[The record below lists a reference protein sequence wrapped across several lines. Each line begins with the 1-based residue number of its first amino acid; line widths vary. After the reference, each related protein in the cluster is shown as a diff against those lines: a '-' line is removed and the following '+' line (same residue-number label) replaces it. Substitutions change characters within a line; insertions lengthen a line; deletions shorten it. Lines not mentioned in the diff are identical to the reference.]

1 MKQCNLILHCGAAEV
16 SRRARALVPTP
27 KPTETWQPIPHEQ
40 FVQQVERE
48 LPRYG
53 LDVVNAA
60 YALTHDGG
68 RFFGLLQVTRNGL
81 ENPDYSLVVGL
92 RNSHDKTLT
101 AGLVAGSQVFVCDNL
116 AFSGEVSVSRKHT
129 SLITMDLPGLI
140 GNAIGRLLG
149 LFQVQDERVRR
160 YQATVL
166 SDADAHDLTIRALDK
181 RVICASKIPEVL
193 REWRSPSHDAFRP
206 RTAWSWFNSVTEN
219 LKDALHVLP
228 KRTQALHRLCDEY
241 VGHSLEGVAA

>member
-1 MKQCNLILHCGAAEV
+1 MKLCNLCLHAGAFEV
-16 SRRARALVPTP
+16 PRKALVTVPTP
-27 KPTETWQPIPHEQ
+27 APTETWRPIPHEA
-40 FVQQVERE
+40 FVRQVEWE

-129 SLITMDLPGLI
+129 SFIMMDLPGLI
-140 GNAIGRLLG
+140 SNAVGRLLG
-149 LFQVQDERVRR
+149 LFQTQDERVRR
-160 YQATVL
+160 YQATGL

-181 RVICASKIPEVL
+181 GVICASRIPDVL
-193 REWRSPSHDAFRP
+193 REWREPRHAAFEP
-206 RTAWSWFNSVTEN
+206 RTAWSWFNAVTET
-219 LKDALHVLP
+219 LKGSLHVLP
-228 KRTQALHRLCDEY
+228 KRSQALYRLCDDF
-241 VGHSLEGVAA
+241 VGVAA

>member
-1 MKQCNLILHCGAAEV
+1 MKLCNLCLHAGAFEV
-16 SRRARALVPTP
+16 PRKALASVPTP
-27 KPTETWQPIPHEQ
+27 APTETWRPIPHEEY
-40 FVQQVERE
+40 VRQVEWE

-129 SLITMDLPGLI
+129 SFIMMDLPGLI
-140 GNAIGRLLG
+140 GNAVGRLLG
-149 LFQVQDERVRR
+149 LFQTQDERVRR
-160 YQATVL
+160 YQATGL

-181 RVICASKIPEVL
+181 GVICASKIPAVL
-193 REWRSPSHDAFRP
+193 REWREPSHEAFRP
-206 RTAWSWFNSVTEN
+206 RTAWSWFNGVTEN

-228 KRTQALHRLCDEY
+228 KRTQALHRLCDDF
-241 VGHSLEGVAA
+241 VGVAA

>member
-1 MKQCNLILHCGAAEV
+1 MQKCNLCLHAGAFEV
-16 SRRARALVPTP
+16 PRKALALVPTP
-27 KPTETWQPIPHEQ
+27 AATETWRPIPHEEYIR
-40 FVQQVERE
+40 QVEWE
-48 LPRYG
+48 LPRFG

-60 YALTHDGG
+60 YALTHGGG

-129 SLITMDLPGLI
+129 SFIMMDLPGLI
-140 GNAIGRLLG
+140 GNAVGRLLG
-149 LFQVQDERVRR
+149 LFQTQDERVRR
-160 YQATVL
+160 YQATGL

-181 RVICASKIPEVL
+181 GVICASKIPAVL
-193 REWRSPSHDAFRP
+193 REWREPSHEAFRP

-228 KRTQALHRLCDEY
+228 KRTQALHRLCDDF
-241 VGHSLEGVAA
+241 VGVAA

>member
-1 MKQCNLILHCGAAEV
+1 MKLCNLCLHAGAAEV
-16 SRRARALVPTP
+16 PRAALAAVPTP
-27 KPTETWQPIPHEQ
+27 APTETWRPIPHEEY
-40 FVQQVERE
+40 VRQVERE

-81 ENPDYSLVVGL
+81 ENPAYSLVVGL

-129 SLITMDLPGLI
+129 SFITMDLPMLI
-140 GNAIGRLLG
+140 GNAVGRLLG
-149 LFQVQDERVRR
+149 LFQTQDERVRR
-160 YQATVL
+160 YKNTRL
-166 SDADAHDLTIRALDK
+166 SDAAAHDLCVRALDA
-181 RVICASKIPEVL
+181 RAICASKIPAL
-193 REWRSPSHDAFRP
+193 LHEWREP
-206 RTAWSWFNSVTEN
+206 RHQEFKPRNLWSFFNATSEVM
-219 LKDALHVLP
+219 KGALHLLP
-228 KRTQALHRLCDEY
+228 RRSQAIHQLCDQY
-241 VGHSLEGVAA
+241 AAA

>member
-1 MKQCNLILHCGAAEV
+1 MKLCNLCLHAGAAEV
-16 SRRARALVPTP
+16 PRAALAAVPTP
-27 KPTETWQPIPHEQ
+27 APTETWRPIPHEEY
-40 FVQQVERE
+40 VRQVERE

-81 ENPDYSLVVGL
+81 ENPAYSLVVGL

-129 SLITMDLPGLI
+129 SFITMDLPMLI
-140 GNAIGRLLG
+140 GNAVGRLLG
-149 LFQVQDERVRR
+149 LFQTQDERVRR
-160 YQATVL
+160 YKNTRL
-166 SDADAHDLTIRALDK
+166 SDAAAHDLCVRALDA
-181 RVICASKIPEVL
+181 RAICASKIPAL
-193 REWRSPSHDAFRP
+193 LHEWRAP
-206 RTAWSWFNSVTEN
+206 RYPEFKPRNLWSFFNATSEVMKN
-219 LKDALHVLP
+219 ALHLLP
-228 KRTQALHRLCDEY
+228 KRSQAIHQLCDQY
-241 VGHSLEGVAA
+241 AAA